1 MIFEI
6 LAERNAKDQ
15 KTFFYDN
22 VTNTLKDSDGN
33 VFEYPKEQQKKYT
46 KKAITFSKDEPL
58 KKSRKVRMVKIQLG
72 LSCNYSCSYCSQ
84 RFVER
89 PPETNKKDIE
99 NFMELF
105 DNLEFSEKDGLK
117 IEIWGGEP
125 FVYWKTFKPLVE
137 AIAEKFSHWEKPP
150 RFSVIT
156 NGSILTKEI
165 CAWLMYMGFSVGM
178 SHDGPGQFVR
188 GPDPLEDPEK
198 KKIILDFYKK
208 MKPQGKMSFNSMLH
222 NKNRSRK
229 AVYDYFVEL
238 TGDPDVRLG
247 EGGIV
252 DAYDEDGIENS
263 LQTKAD
269 HFDYRRTAFSDI
281 RNTQG
286 KIGFVGILDKV
297 DSFIKDVLSHKNADT
312 TPQKCGMDNPEI
324 LAIDMRGNVITCQNV
339 SAAET
344 AMNGE
349 KHLVGNLADF
359 DNVEIKSATHWSN
372 RQDCA
377 DCPALHICKGACMF
391 LDGKFWESSCNN
403 AYSDTISLFAL
414 AFEKITGYIPVYIN
428 NDHLPPERRDIW
440 GTVLKHEEKPK
451 KKVIP
456 IKIVSEKTMVVEG
469 VEVFE
474 KAKITEINEG

>member
-6 LAERNAKDQ
+6 LAERNANDR

-22 VTNTLKDSDGN
+22 ETNTIKDVEGN
-33 VFEYPKEQQKKYT
+33 VFEYPKEKHKTNQKK
-46 KKAITFSKDEPL
+46 ALVFSKDEPL
-58 KKSRKVRMVKIQLG
+58 HKSRKVKMVKIQLG

-89 PPETNKKDIE
+89 PPETNKKDID

-105 DNLEFSEKDGLK
+105 NNLEFSEQDGLK
-117 IEIWGGEP
+117 IEFWGGEP
-125 FVYWKTFKPLVE
+125 FVYWKTMKPLAE
-137 AIAEKFSHWEKPP
+137 AIAEKFSDWKKPP
-150 RFSVIT
+150 HFSVVT

-165 CAWLMYMGFSVGM
+165 CQWLMYMGFSVGM

-208 MKPQGKMSFNSMLH
+208 MKPMGRMSFNPMIH
-222 NKNRSRK
+222 NQNRSRK

-263 LQTKAD
+263 LQTKKD
-269 HFDYRRTAFSDI
+269 HFDYRQLAFNDI
-281 RNTQG
+281 RSSGSNL
-286 KIGFVGILDKV
+286 GFITIMNKLNN
-297 DSFIKDVLSHKNADT
+297 FITDVLSHKSAEA

-324 LAIDMRGNVITCQNV
+324 IAIDLRGNVITCQNV

-349 KHLVGNLADF
+349 SHLVGNLADY
-359 DNVEIKSATHWSN
+359 DNVEIKSATHWSKREN
-372 RQDCA
+372 CA
-377 DCPALHICKGACMF
+377 GCPVLHICKGACMF
-391 LDGKFWESSCNN
+391 LDGKFWDISCNN
-403 AYSDTISLFAL
+403 AYSDAISLFAL
-414 AFEKITGYIPVYIN
+414 GFEKITGYIPVYID
-428 NDHLPPERRDIW
+428 NDHLPAERRDIW
-440 GTVLKHEEKPK
+440 GTVLEHKEEPKRKPF
-451 KKVIP
+451 P
-456 IKIVSEKTMVVEG
+456 IKVVSGDKMVVEG
-469 VEVFE
+469 IEVFE
-474 KAKITEINEG
+474 KAKITEITEG